1 MNIFSIVEQ
10 RARERPHGVALI
22 SAEQAF
28 SYAELVELARRTAGA
43 LRQRGIGESDLVG
56 VMLGNTS
63 LHLLVLLALAR
74 LGAVAVSLSPTT
86 SPESLDAFC
95 TGFKPKLILGLVPD
109 RALQGSTYLQVGTWI
124 EQPCDAAERGLP
136 HASGGDRLLKIAL
149 SSGTTGTQKAV
160 GWSHQRM
167 LDLLELQRSLRPFGP
182 GVRLLP
188 LMGFDATVAIDTSLR
203 QLCAGGAV
211 VPTRRIGHD
220 ALVHAVDRLGAT
232 HVLSSPGIMGRL
244 LKHMPV
250 DAQRFPDLGGLRLTG
265 GLVSPELRAALLRRV
280 TSKIS
285 VDYGASEVGVLAA
298 GDPDSFQQAPQAVG
312 RIVPW
317 VQAETVD
324 GEGRPLPVGEQGRL
338 RFRSA
343 GFPAAYLGGG
353 GPILDAEGWF
363 SPGDIGRIDP
373 GGLLVVAAREDE
385 LINIGGMKVMPAEI
399 ENVLTLCPGVEEA
412 AAYAV
417 QTADGHQVLLAA
429 VVCSE
434 PYRPS
439 DILARCRQTLGQRAP
454 SHLVRVGSLPRNT
467 MGKVIRRELVRN
479 TRVKQA

>member
-1 MNIFSIVEQ
+1 MNIFSVVEQ
-10 RARERPHGVALI
+10 RARERPHGAALI
-22 SAEQAF
+22 GAEQTISF
-28 SYAELVELARRTAGA
+28 AELVELARRAAGA
-43 LRQRGIGESDLVG
+43 LRQRGLGESDMVG

-63 LHLLVLLALAR
+63 VHLLVLLALAR

-86 SPESLDAFC
+86 SPDSLNAFC
-95 TGFKPKLILGLVPD
+95 TRFKPKLILGLAPD
-109 RALQGSTYLQVGTWI
+109 RELQGSTYLQVGTWI

-182 GVRLLP
+182 GVRMLP
-188 LMGFDATVAIDTSLR
+188 LMGFDATVAVDTSLR

-211 VPTRRIGHD
+211 VPTRRIGHAD
-220 ALVHAVDRLGAT
+220 LSHAVDRLGAT
-232 HVLSSPGIMGRL
+232 HVLTSPGIMGRFL
-244 LKHMPV
+244 PHMPL
-250 DAQRFPDLGGLRLTG
+250 DTQRFPDLGGLRLTG
-265 GLVSPELRAALLRRV
+265 GLVSPELRASLLRRV

-285 VDYGASEVGVLAA
+285 VDYGASEVGVLAT

-317 VQAETVD
+317 VQAETVGD
-324 GEGRPLPVGEQGRL
+324 DGRPLPVGEQGRL
-338 RFRSA
+338 RFRGA
-343 GFPAAYLGGG
+343 GFPAAYLGDG

-385 LINIGGMKVMPAEI
+385 LINVGGMKVMPAEI
-399 ENVLTLCPGVEEA
+399 ENVLTLCPGVQEA

-417 QTADGHQVLLAA
+417 QTVDGHPVLLAA
-429 VVCSE
+429 VVCSD

-439 DILARCRQTLGQRAP
+439 DILARCRQALGQRAP
-454 SHLVRVGSLPRNT
+454 SHLVRVSRLPRNT
-467 MGKVIRRELVRN
+467 MGKVVRRELVRN